1 MGSGLIWAGIGK
13 GISDAGAAYGSA
25 MGRAAELEWKQ
36 QEEEKSFQRKLD
48 MEDKRAETLKQRVIS
63 EIQAIN
69 AKADEIAAGRADK
82 QLTTDAGKIADV
94 ASKVK
99 GDSPAMSQDEIKQLM
114 KDNPQYAETYRKAG
128 LIESKTLTPEKQL
141 IQGSQDKIDAAI
153 SLGAH
158 SSVIEAFQKNKDS
171 VLKEIRED
179 NKDRRDQARLDQ
191 GERRLDLMEERITS
205 QNTTDR
211 IRADKPTGGGKGKDT
226 GDKPP
231 TGIDLER
238 SAKAAKQALALE
250 LGVPEK
256 EVAEKVAQLRKNNK
270 LTGEAQTR
278 LDAYNSALTKWQNY
292 KTNLPSSNSNSSDNS
307 SSRPPLGSFR
317 R

>member
-1 MGSGLIWAGIGK
+1 MSSGLILAGIGK
-13 GISDAGAAYGSA
+13 GIADAGSVIGNSMFKAIDADL
-25 MGRAAELEWKQ
+25 AE
-36 QEEEKSFQRKLD
+36 
-48 MEDKRAETLKQRVIS
+48 QRVIQRQETLDEMRRQRTIKDS
-63 EIQAIN
+63 VSAEEEAVRIAEKRSGAQLDAN
-69 AKADEIAAGRADK
+69 AA
-82 QLTTDAGKIADV
+82 KIAGV
-94 ASKVK
+94 AGQVK
-99 GDSPAMSQDEIKQLM
+99 GDAPAMSAEEIKQLI
-114 KDNPQYAETYRKAG
+114 KDNPQYAETYRKSG
-128 LIESKTLTPEKQL
+128 LIDKAMTPEQQRVQAADDRV
-141 IQGSQDKIDAAI
+141 QGALNI
-153 SLGAH
+153 GAH
-158 SSVIEAFQKNKDS
+158 SSVVEAYQKARKD
-171 VLKEIRED
+171 VLDQIREE

-191 GERRLDLMEERITS
+191 NDRRLDLMEERITS
-205 QNTTDR
+205 QNKTDE
-211 IRADKPTGGGKGKDT
+211 IRANKPSGGGGKGKTDT
-226 GDKPP
+226 TNKPP

-307 SSRPPLGSFR
+307 TSRPSLDSFR